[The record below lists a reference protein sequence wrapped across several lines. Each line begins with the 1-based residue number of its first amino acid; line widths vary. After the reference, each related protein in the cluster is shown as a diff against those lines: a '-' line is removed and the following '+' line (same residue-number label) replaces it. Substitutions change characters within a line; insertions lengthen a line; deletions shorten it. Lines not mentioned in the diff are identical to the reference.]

1 MDRLAEL
8 RSPSSL
14 LIAGSFAVLV
24 LGYFYLF
31 WDRRKDSSPNA
42 DDGQVGLKL
51 VLYTLLLM
59 SLGLA
64 AGAVA
69 DILGYILALGKNEA
83 GLKGS
88 MPLKQGIASLVA
100 GGVGFA
106 AIFFLCL
113 PLTNSR
119 QYPQVERFAV
129 GTVALAAGL
138 ATLFGL
144 EAALQGFFGSMSGWA
159 PKAHALAALLV
170 SAGLA
175 VLAVMRFGSLSGWE
189 SPARAGAQP
198 AQPGYQPAQGGYQQ
212 PQGGYQPGGYQQQ
225 PQPGAYPGYQQQQ
238 QQGGYQQ
245 GGYPGQS
252 QGGGGLPSP
261 QGGGYP
267 PPQGGGYPSR

>member
-1 MDRLAEL
+1 MDNLAEL
-8 RSPSSL
+8 RSPSSM
-14 LIAGSFAVLV
+14 LIAGSFAVLL

-31 WDRRKDSSPNA
+31 WDRRKDNSPNA

-64 AGAVA
+64 AGAIA
-69 DILGYILALGKNEA
+69 DILGYILALGKNEQ
-83 GLKGS
+83 GVKGS
-88 MPLKQGIASLVA
+88 MPLKLGIASLVT
-100 GGVGFA
+100 GGVGVA
-106 AIFFLCL
+106 VIFFLWL
-113 PLTNSR
+113 PRTNHR

-144 EAALQGFFGSMSGWA
+144 EAALQGFFGKLPGWA
-159 PKAHALAALLV
+159 PKAHALASLLV

-175 VLAVMRFGSLSGWE
+175 VLAFLRFGSLSGWE
-189 SPARAGAQP
+189 ASAKAAAQP

-212 PQGGYQPGGYQQQ
+212 PQGGYQPGGYQQ
-225 PQPGAYPGYQQQQ
+225 PQAGGYPGYQ

-245 GGYPGQS
+245 SGYPGQS
-252 QGGGGLPSP
+252 QGGGGGLPSP